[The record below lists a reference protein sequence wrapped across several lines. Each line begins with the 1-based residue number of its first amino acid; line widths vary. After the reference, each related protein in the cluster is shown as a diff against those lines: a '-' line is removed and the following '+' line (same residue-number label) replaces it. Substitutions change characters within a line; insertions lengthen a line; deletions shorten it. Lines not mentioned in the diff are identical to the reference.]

1 MPVLELLDALWT
13 RTSRQR
19 VQFDNEAQDLIKKGQ
34 TLSPWA
40 LKVLAESLK
49 FAHTQK
55 AVISIN
61 TITSVEAKVITPPS
75 TSLANFS
82 VDYKVHIVKLME
94 ESCQCG

>member
-49 FAHTQK
+49 FAHT
-55 AVISIN
+55 
-61 TITSVEAKVITPPS
+61 
-75 TSLANFS
+75 
-82 VDYKVHIVKLME
+82 
-94 ESCQCG
+94 